1 MAGDGAKTLANV
13 HIIQGLYDA
22 EMNRLESRCRW
33 RRVGT
38 TRETAARALSQVY
51 ATDLLRCKGRN
62 LYLMDMAKLE
72 EFVSALHYAET
83 HRASAG
89 A

>member
-13 HIIQGLYDA
+13 HIFQGLDEA
-22 EMNRLESRCRW
+22 ELKCLESRCRW
-33 RRVGT
+33 RRVST

-51 ATDLLRCKGRN
+51 ATDLLRRKGRN
-62 LYLMDMAKLE
+62 FYLMDMAKLE
-72 EFVSALHYAET
+72 EFASALHYAET